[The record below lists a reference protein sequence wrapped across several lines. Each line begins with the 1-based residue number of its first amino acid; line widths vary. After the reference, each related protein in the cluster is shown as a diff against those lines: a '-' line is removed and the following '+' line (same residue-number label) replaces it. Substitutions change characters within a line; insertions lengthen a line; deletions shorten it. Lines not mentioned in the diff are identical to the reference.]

1 MVRFFIDSPISFLY
15 VIYLLFCDV
24 VLHIWYVYLYL
35 YRMWIGYVL
44 LYTCVSEV
52 V

>member
-1 MVRFFIDSPISFLY
+1 MVY

-35 YRMWIGYVL
+35 YGMWICYVL